1 MTRRYVQFAWLS
13 TLGVATLMGIVRG
26 GWFLAVLPVAAVL
39 AWAGYWRFGRS
50 PASTPLRSA
59 LPASGDAFP
68 GEFAQR
74 LAHGLTAPAAI
85 VADGLITC
93 ANAACLDLFERAGD
107 GDRIVG
113 TPLTK
118 LVHPQDRERL
128 ASLIAAA
135 TQERRTG
142 TASVLVGR
150 PDAKNFVCE
159 ITALQ
164 LDAAP
169 GMMLLQ
175 FNVPDIGELARSG
188 DDRQLEGLL
197 DGLQQAVFHIDG
209 EGRCIYLSHA
219 WEALTG
225 LSVTETATRP
235 LASYFHP
242 DDRADL
248 DAALKRVASGRGGPL
263 LTEVRLVA
271 ADGTLHW
278 VELRASTRP
287 QGAGESAESAGAVG
301 SLTEITPRKQ
311 LEESLRSSR
320 RHLNTLLANV
330 PGMVYRGLNDRDW
343 TMEFVSDG
351 SIELTGYAPREF
363 IDKAK
368 RSFGD
373 LIHPEDRE
381 FVWALVQTQ
390 LAQSR
395 PYQLSY
401 RIIDAAGE
409 TKWVWE
415 QGRGIFSSSG
425 ELLALEGF
433 ITDVSARRGA
443 EEEAK
448 RRLWFDARTGLAS
461 LAIFNDRLGYV
472 LEHASFTGYPCAI
485 FLVDFDD
492 FAALNARYGYD
503 FGDRL
508 LVQLARRFKAVQGPG
523 TTVARTIGDEFV
535 VLLTDFRLGGA
546 PTAVPAAREVGPAA
560 MRVAERLGTE
570 LAKPLRMEGH
580 ECHVTASIGVAIG
593 PSGHASTEAMM
604 QAARKA
610 LASAR
615 AAGPGN
621 WRLADE

>member
-1 MTRRYVQFAWLS
+1 ML
-13 TLGVATLMGIVRG
+13 TLAVAAFIGVVRG
-26 GWFLAVLPVAAVL
+26 GWFFAALPLVVAFTWFGYLLLGRASTAPPRRSDLPDTAAVS
-39 AWAGYWRFGRS
+39 RS
-50 PASTPLRSA
+50 
-59 LPASGDAFP
+59 
-68 GEFAQR
+68 EFAQR
-74 LAHGLTAPAAI
+74 LVHGLTSPAAI
-85 VADGLITC
+85 VADGLITY
-93 ANAACLDLFERAGD
+93 ANRAWFNLFDRSRGFDRTGGD
-107 GDRIVG
+107 HIVG
-113 TPLTK
+113 TPLAN
-118 LVHPQDRERL
+118 LVHPEDAQRL
-128 ASLIAAA
+128 AALIAD
-135 TQERRTG
+135 TSQQGETG
-142 TASVLVGR
+142 VLGVRLVR
-150 PDAKNFVCE
+150 PDTEEFVCE

-175 FNVPDIGELARSG
+175 FNLPDTGERARSG

-197 DGLQQAVFHIDG
+197 DGLQQAVFHIDT
-209 EGRCIYLSHA
+209 EGRCVYLSHA

-225 LSVTETATRP
+225 FSVTETATRP

-242 DDRADL
+242 DDHADL
-248 DAALKRVASGRGGPL
+248 EAALKRVASGRGEPL

-271 ADGTLHW
+271 GNGTLHW
-278 VELRASTRP
+278 VELRASTHQSGP
-287 QGAGESAESAGAVG
+287 GAVPGAVG

-492 FAALNARYGYD
+492 FAALNTRYGYD

-508 LVQLARRFKAVQGPG
+508 LVQLARRFKVVQGPG
-523 TTVARTIGDEFV
+523 TTVARAIGDEFV

-560 MRVAERLGTE
+560 MRLAERLGAE

-580 ECHVTASIGVAIG
+580 ECLVTASIGVAIG
-593 PSGHASTEAMM
+593 PSGHASTEAML

-610 LASAR
+610 LAAAR

-621 WRLADE
+621 WRLADD

>member
-1 MTRRYVQFAWLS
+1 MLILAIAVVM
-13 TLGVATLMGIVRG
+13 GVVRG
-26 GWFLAVLPVAAVL
+26 SWFVAGLPLAVLL
-39 AWAGYWRFGRS
+39 AWAAYARLGRS
-50 PASTPLRSA
+50 RT
-59 LPASGDAFP
+59 LPPRANVDQIDDAAGR
-68 GEFAQR
+68 GEFAR
-74 LAHGLTAPAAI
+74 ELMHGLSSPAAVI
-85 VADGLITC
+85 EDGRVTC
-93 ANAACLDLFERAGD
+93 LNLAWLDFFDWAKAGD
-107 GDRIVG
+107 QILGMPF
-113 TPLTK
+113 TN
-118 LVHPQDRERL
+118 LVHPQDRERFIAL
-128 ASLIAAA
+128 TRAAA
-135 TQERRTG
+135 QHRQTG
-142 TASVLVGR
+142 AVSVRVIR
-150 PDAKNFVCE
+150 PDTTEFACE
-159 ITALQ
+159 ISALQ
-164 LDAAP
+164 LDVAP

-175 FNVPDIGELARSG
+175 FNLPDGGVFSRNG
-188 DDRQLEGLL
+188 DEHHLEGLL
-197 DGLQQAVFHIDG
+197 DGLEQAVFQIDV
-209 EGRCIYLSHA
+209 EGRCVYLSRA
-219 WEALTG
+219 WEGLTG
-225 LSVTETATRP
+225 FSVSETATRP
-235 LASYFHP
+235 LAAFFHP
-242 DDRADL
+242 DDRADVE
-248 DAALKRVASGRGGPL
+248 AALKRVTSGRGGPL

-271 ADGTLHW
+271 GNGTLHW
-278 VELRASTRP
+278 VELRASPRLLEEG
-287 QGAGESAESAGAVG
+287 GARGAVG
-301 SLTEITPRKQ
+301 SLTEITRRKQ
-311 LEESLRSSR
+311 LEESLQSSR

-351 SIELTGYAPREF
+351 SIELTGFAPHEF

-390 LAQSR
+390 LAQSK

-401 RIIDAAGE
+401 RITDAAGE

-461 LAIFNDRLGYV
+461 RAIFNDRLGYV

-485 FLVDFDD
+485 FLVDLDD

-508 LVQLARRFKAVQGPG
+508 LAQLARRFKVVQGPG
-523 TTVARTIGDEFV
+523 ATVSRLVGDEFA

-546 PTAVPAAREVGPAA
+546 TAAVPAAKELRPAVT
-560 MRVAERLGTE
+560 RLAERLGE
-570 LAKPLRMEGH
+570 ALAEPLRMEGH
-580 ECHVTASIGVAIG
+580 ECRVTASIGVAIG
-593 PSGHASTEAMM
+593 PSGHASTEAIL

-610 LASAR
+610 LAAAR
-615 AAGPGN
+615 AAGPGQ
-621 WRLADE
+621 WRLADD

>member
-1 MTRRYVQFAWLS
+1 MS
-13 TLGVATLMGIVRG
+13 
-26 GWFLAVLPVAAVL
+26 
-39 AWAGYWRFGRS
+39 AWAGYLLLGLSRTGSARKDPPKIEGGAQLEFARELTDGL
-50 PASTPLRSA
+50 STP
-59 LPASGDAFP
+59 
-68 GEFAQR
+68 
-74 LAHGLTAPAAI
+74 AAV

-93 ANAACLDLFERAGD
+93 VNRAWLEFFDWENPDDQLRGMP
-107 GDRIVG
+107 V
-113 TPLTK
+113 TN
-118 LVHPQDRERL
+118 LVHPQDRARF
-128 ASLIAAA
+128 IALTESVA
-135 TQERRTG
+135 QPHQTG
-142 TASVLVGR
+142 VARVRVIR
-150 PDAKNFVCE
+150 PEAMEFACE
-159 ITALQ
+159 ISALQ

-169 GMMLLQ
+169 GMVLLQ
-175 FNVPDIGELARSG
+175 FNSADGGELSRG
-188 DDRQLEGLL
+188 GNGHHLEGLL
-197 DGLQQAVFHIDG
+197 DALEQVVFQLDV
-209 EGRCIYLSHA
+209 EGRCVYLSRA
-219 WEALTG
+219 WEGLTG
-225 LSVTETATRP
+225 FSVTAAATRS
-235 LASYFHP
+235 LAAFIHP
-242 DDRADL
+242 DDRVDVE
-248 DAALKRVASGRGGPL
+248 AALKRVMSGRSGRL

-271 ADGTLHW
+271 GNGTLHW
-278 VELRASTRP
+278 VELRASARLLED
-287 QGAGESAESAGAVG
+287 GEAHGAVG
-301 SLTEITPRKQ
+301 SLTEITRRKQ
-311 LEESLRSSR
+311 LDESLQSSR

-351 SIELTGYAPREF
+351 SIELTGFAPREF

-390 LAQSR
+390 LAQSK

-401 RIIDAAGE
+401 RITDAAGE

-461 LAIFNDRLGYV
+461 RAIFHDRLGYV
-472 LEHASFTGYPCAI
+472 LEHASFTGYPCVI
-485 FLVDFDD
+485 FLVDLDD

-508 LVQLARRFKAVQGPG
+508 LAQLARRFKVVQGPG
-523 TTVARTIGDEFV
+523 TTVSRSVGDEFV

-546 PTAVPAAREVGPAA
+546 ATAVPAAKELRPAVT
-560 MRVAERLGTE
+560 RLAERIGAA
-570 LAKPLRMEGH
+570 LAEPLRMEGH
-580 ECHVTASIGVAIG
+580 ECRVTASIGVAIG
-593 PSGHASTEAMM
+593 PSGHASPEAML

-610 LASAR
+610 LAAAR
-615 AAGPGN
+615 AAGPGH
-621 WRLADE
+621 WRLADD

>member
-1 MTRRYVQFAWLS
+1 MMRRYVQFAWLS
-13 TLGVATLMGIVRG
+13 TLGVAVFIGVARG
-26 GWFLAVLPVAAVL
+26 GWFLAVLPLAAML
-39 AWAGYWRFGRS
+39 AWAAYWRLGRS
-50 PASTPLRSA
+50 QASASPRSS
-59 LPASGDAFP
+59 PVPSDGFRS
-68 GEFAQR
+68 EFAQR
-74 LAHGLTAPAAI
+74 LAHGLTVPAAI
-85 VADGLITC
+85 VSKGLVTC
-93 ANAACLDLFERAGD
+93 ANAACLDLFEQPEGS
-107 GDRIVG
+107 DRIAG
-113 TPLTK
+113 MPLAK
-118 LVHPQDRERL
+118 LVHPRDRERL
-128 ASLIAAA
+128 AMLVASA
-135 TQERRTG
+135 TQERRPG
-142 TASVLVGR
+142 TAKVVAGR
-150 PDAKNFVCE
+150 PDGKNFVCE

-175 FNVPDIGELARSG
+175 FNVPDTAELARSG

-197 DGLQQAVFHIDG
+197 DGLQQAVFHIDV
-209 EGRCIYLSHA
+209 EGRCVYLSRA
-219 WEALTG
+219 WEVLTG
-225 LSVTETATRP
+225 FTVAETAARP
-235 LASYFHP
+235 LASFFHP
-242 DDRADL
+242 DDHAEL
-248 DAALKRVASGRGGPL
+248 ESALKRVAGARGGPL
-263 LTEVRLVA
+263 LTEARLVA
-271 ADGTLHW
+271 GSGNLHW
-278 VELRASTRP
+278 VELRASARL
-287 QGAGESAESAGAVG
+287 AANGEATGAVG
-301 SLTEITPRKQ
+301 SLTEITRRKQ

-351 SIELTGYAPREF
+351 SVELTGYAPREF
-363 IDKAK
+363 IDKAR

-390 LAQSR
+390 LAQSK

-472 LEHASFTGYPCAI
+472 LEHASFTGYPCAV

-508 LVQLARRFKAVQGPG
+508 LAQLARRFKVVQGPG
-523 TTVARTIGDEFV
+523 TTVARSVGDEFV

-560 MRVAERLGTE
+560 MRLAERLGTE

-593 PSGHASTEAMM
+593 PSGHASTDAMM

-610 LASAR
+610 LAAAR

-621 WRLADE
+621 WRMADE